1 MTIHPN
7 WYDAELWE
15 RLWHEAAL
23 AEAAQE
29 RDKARQ
35 RAKRARA

>member
-15 RLWHEAAL
+15 RLWHEAAM
-23 AEAAQE
+23 AEARA
-29 RDKARQ
+29 AR
-35 RAKRARA
+35 KLAR